1 MPHEYKIKESYKY
14 LNLINYNLQW
24 NKNYIIYIDKQRQLA
39 KEAIQTMEDLYL
51 RFERE
56 KGFIRMEVEKE
67 YQK

>member
-1 MPHEYKIKESYKY
+1 M
-14 LNLINYNLQW
+14 
-24 NKNYIIYIDKQRQLA
+24 YIDKQRQLA